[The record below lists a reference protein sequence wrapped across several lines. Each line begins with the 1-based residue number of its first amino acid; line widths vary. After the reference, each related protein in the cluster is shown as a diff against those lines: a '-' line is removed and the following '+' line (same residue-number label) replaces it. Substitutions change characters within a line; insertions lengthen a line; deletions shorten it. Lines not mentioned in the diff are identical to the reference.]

1 MKTQNRARKGAQT
14 KTQQMVLTAALAAI
28 IVIMANVPFLGY
40 INLGVVSATTIHIPV
55 IIGAILLG
63 PKAGALLGGV
73 FGFTSFWKAT
83 FQPNLTSFCFSPFYS
98 LGEFQGNFW
107 SLVVCFVPRILIGVT
122 AYYTFCGLMKVL
134 KGKNKEKEKNK
145 AKEMLAL
152 PVAGV
157 VGSMTNT
164 ILVMGFIYLFFGEQ
178 YAQASEIAGS
188 LIMAIG
194 AIVVVNGIPEAIACG
209 ILVTII
215 AKPLLR
221 LMNK

>member
-1 MKTQNRARKGAQT
+1 MKTQNRTRKGVQT

-107 SLVVCFVPRILIGVT
+107 SLVVCFVPRILIGIT
-122 AYYTFCGLMKVL
+122 SYYAFKGMMKVL
-134 KGKNKEKEKNK
+134 KGKHKV
-145 AKEMLAL
+145 KEMFAL
-152 PVAGV
+152 PVASL
-157 VGSMTNT
+157 VGSLTNT

-188 LIMAIG
+188 LIVAIG
-194 AIVVVNGIPEAIACG
+194 AIVVANGIPEAIACA

-215 AKPLLR
+215 SKPLLR

>member
-1 MKTQNRARKGAQT
+1 MKIKNRTQKSVQT

-98 LGEFQGNFW
+98 LGEFKGNFW
-107 SLVVCFVPRILIGVT
+107 SLLVCFLPRVLIGVI
-122 AYYTFCGLMKVL
+122 AYYVFVGLMKML
-134 KGKNKEKEKNK
+134 RGKYKVKEIF
-145 AKEMLAL
+145 AL
-152 PVAGV
+152 PIAGVAG
-157 VGSMTNT
+157 SLTNT
-164 ILVMGFIYLFFGEQ
+164 ILVMGFIYIFFGEQ

-194 AIVVVNGIPEAIACG
+194 AIVVMNGIPEAIACG

-215 AKPLLR
+215 SKPLLR